1 MEDNTLVPSR
11 AVSVNQVNK
20 YLTYFRP
27 YFHKLISRYII
38 KSTVENK
45 YPGIRM
51 PDFLCI
57 DHFAFGKLKAQY
69 FRKQRLDSKP
79 DCRRVTLANLDVADL
94 LLETAI
100 F

>member
-1 MEDNTLVPSR
+1 
-11 AVSVNQVNK
+11 
-20 YLTYFRP
+20 
-27 YFHKLISRYII
+27 
-38 KSTVENK
+38 
-45 YPGIRM
+45 M